1 MPPRTYGV
9 LSKLPVAASLTC
21 PPAGSTTSDDIGDIG
36 DTDDTEGA
44 EDVAGADDTAVA
56 VDAVDGVDGVEGA
69 AVVGDMDEVLDTTL
83 ACSVTCGDGL
93 AEGVPPA
100 GRSEVALADGTNHR
114 AHSRVPAAVAV
125 SNGRRADDTEYRS
138 PCGAG

>member
-21 PPAGSTTSDDIGDIG
+21 PPAVSTTSDDIGDTD

-44 EDVAGADDTAVA
+44 EGIEDVAGADDTAVA
-56 VDAVDGVDGVEGA
+56 VDVVDAVEG

>member
-1 MPPRTYGV
+1 M
-9 LSKLPVAASLTC
+9 LLKLPVSASLTC
-21 PPAGSTTSDDIGDIG
+21 PPAVSTPPE
-36 DTDDTEGA
+36 DTDDA
-44 EDVAGADDTAVA
+44 DDADDTAVA
-56 VDAVDGVDGVEGA
+56 DDTAGADDAD
-69 AVVGDMDEVLDTTL
+69 DMDEVLDTTL

-100 GRSEVALADGTNHR
+100 GMSEVALADGTNHR
-114 AHSRVPAAVAV
+114 AHNRVPAAVAV